1 MDKQT
6 KFALKQQLKRINLA
20 CDHTNRVRDTRDD
33 LSSDDYLDLTGVLGD
48 LDRAATKIE
57 VMLTRDKYTD

>member
-1 MDKQT
+1 MNTQT
-6 KFALKQQLKRINLA
+6 IRALKQLLKRINLT
-20 CDHTNRVRDTRDD
+20 CDNTHRVRDTRDD